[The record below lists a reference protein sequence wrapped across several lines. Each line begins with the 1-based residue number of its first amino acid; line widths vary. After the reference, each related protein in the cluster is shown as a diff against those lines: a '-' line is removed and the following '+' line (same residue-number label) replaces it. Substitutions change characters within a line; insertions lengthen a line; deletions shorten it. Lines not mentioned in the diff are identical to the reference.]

1 MATHP
6 TRPRG
11 VARKSKRPNSSPYD
25 RGRVS
30 ALEQAVEEIQEGEA
44 RGA

>member
-11 VARKSKRPNSSPYD
+11 VTRKAKRPSTSPFD
-25 RGRVS
+25 RGRVT
-30 ALEQAVEEIQEGEA
+30 ALEDAVEQLKEA
-44 RGA
+44 DAGGS

>member
-30 ALEQAVEEIQEGEA
+30 ALEQTVEQMQEGE
-44 RGA
+44 RNGS

>member
-30 ALEQAVEEIQEGEA
+30 ALEQAVEQLQEGEPS
-44 RGA
+44 GT

>member
-11 VARKSKRPNSSPYD
+11 VTRKAKRPSSSPYD
-25 RGRVS
+25 RGRVT
-30 ALEQAVEEIQEGEA
+30 ALEDAVEQLKEA
-44 RGA
+44 EPGGA